1 MFGVNLGTYIPQATV
16 VTPSSTRSTL
26 QTNFNNLLTQ
36 INQLAG
42 DSSYNGINLLAND
55 NLTVVF
61 NENNTSSLQIQGVN
75 DSAGGSA

>member
-1 MFGVNLGTYIPQATV
+1 M

-36 INQLAG
+36 ISQLAG
-42 DSSYNGINLLAND
+42 DSSYNGINLLANA

-75 DSAGGSA
+75 DKSAGARPERAQ